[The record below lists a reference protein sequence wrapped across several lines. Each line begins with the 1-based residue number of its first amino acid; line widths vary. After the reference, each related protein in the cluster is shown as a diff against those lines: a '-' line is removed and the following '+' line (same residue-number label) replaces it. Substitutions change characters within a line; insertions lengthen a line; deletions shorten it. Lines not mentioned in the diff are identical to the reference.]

1 MLLKSI
7 YMWYYCRTTYNP
19 QIWWNKGKKTI
30 TLPWGCLWQ
39 SCCMQNS
46 VTSSHLEIHIKT
58 QFLFTASQL
67 WRIDHMTRAWDE
79 TMPLQQYCPPI
90 CSPLIFM
97 HAGLQGVRRSP
108 ADSSISECA
117 QGWELLLKDCR
128 EEAQHR
134 TARVWTAS
142 LTGRSR
148 ERGLRK
154 RARRTA

>member
-1 MLLKSI
+1 
-7 YMWYYCRTTYNP
+7 MWYYCRTTYNP

-117 QGWELLLKDCR
+117 QGWELLLKDCNT
-128 EEAQHR
+128 HR
-134 TARVWTAS
+134 IAEKR
-142 LTGRSR
+142 RSI
-148 ERGLRK
+148 
-154 RARRTA
+154 ARRESGLPPWQDGVKSGAYVRELGGRHK